1 MDSVFPSQ
9 NAHWYQSPKGV
20 RRMLTILL
28 MSTLLT
34 ASLVVLAYRTTF
46 TVLLDLAQYAASIC
60 ALLHFAIVAML
71 LGLIAGALTVWRKL
85 QAEGKPTEELKQLR
99 QVIVSAT
106 AMTLLMFMLAVAA
119 ACVPYV
125 MDVMKKFPEF
135 GVVFAIML
143 IALLI
148 HRVNINRICER
159 LANSMAAAQRSAKR
173 TMAA

>member
-1 MDSVFPSQ
+1 MDSVFSPHT
-9 NAHWYQSPKGV
+9 AHWYRSPKGV

-34 ASLVVLAYRTTF
+34 ASLVVLAYRTSF

-71 LGLIAGALTVWRKL
+71 LGLIAGALTIWKKL
-85 QAEGKPTEELKQLR
+85 QAEGKNTEELKQLR

-106 AMTLLMFMLAVAA
+106 AMTLLMLMLAVAA
-119 ACVPYV
+119 ACIPLV
-125 MDVMKKFPEF
+125 MDVMREIPEF
-135 GVVFAIML
+135 GIVFAIML
-143 IALLI
+143 IAFLI
-148 HRVNINRICER
+148 HRVNINRICGR
-159 LANSMAAAQRSAKR
+159 LANSMTAAQRSAKR

>member
-1 MDSVFPSQ
+1 MDSVSPSQ
-9 NAHWYQSPKGV
+9 NSHWYQSPKGV
-20 RRMLTILL
+20 RSLLTILL

-34 ASLVVLAYRTTF
+34 SSLVVLAYRTSF
-46 TVLLDLAQYAASIC
+46 TVLLDLAQYAATIC
-60 ALLHFAIVAML
+60 AVLHFAVVSML
-71 LGLIAGALTVWRKL
+71 LGLIAGALTVWKKL
-85 QAEGKPTEELKQLR
+85 QAEEKHTEELKQLR

-119 ACVPYV
+119 ACVPFV
-125 MDVMKKFPEF
+125 MDVMREIPEF

-148 HRVNINRICER
+148 HRVNINRICGR
-159 LANSMAAAQRSAKR
+159 LANSIAAAQRSAKR

>member
-9 NAHWYQSPKGV
+9 NAHWYRSPKGV
-20 RRMLTILL
+20 RCMLTILL

-34 ASLVVLAYRTTF
+34 ASLVVLAYRTSF
-46 TVLLDLAQYAASIC
+46 TILLDLAKYAASIC

-71 LGLIAGALTVWRKL
+71 LGLIAGALTVWKKL
-85 QAEGKPTEELKQLR
+85 QAERKYTEELKQLR

-106 AMTLLMFMLAVAA
+106 AMTLLMLMLAVAA
-119 ACVPYV
+119 ACIPFV
-125 MDVMKKFPEF
+125 MNVMREIPEF

-148 HRVNINRICER
+148 HRVNINRVCGR
-159 LANSMAAAQRSAKR
+159 LANSMTAAQRSAKR

>member
-1 MDSVFPSQ
+1 MDSVFTSQ
-9 NAHWYQSPKGV
+9 NAHWYRSPKGV

-28 MSTLLT
+28 VSTLLT
-34 ASLVVLAYRTTF
+34 TSLVVFAYRTSF
-46 TVLLDLAQYAASIC
+46 TVLLDLAQYAATIC
-60 ALLHFAIVAML
+60 AVFHFAVVSML

-85 QAEGKPTEELKQLR
+85 QAEEKHTEELKQLR
-99 QVIVSAT
+99 QVIVSGT

-119 ACVPYV
+119 ACIPFV
-125 MDVMKKFPEF
+125 MNVMREIPEF

-148 HRVNINRICER
+148 HRVNINRICGR
-159 LANSMAAAQRSAKR
+159 LANSMTAAQRSAKR

>member
-1 MDSVFPSQ
+1 MESVFPSQ
-9 NAHWYQSPKGV
+9 NAHWYRSPKGV
-20 RRMLTILL
+20 RSMLTILL

-34 ASLVVLAYRTTF
+34 ASLVVLSYRTSF

-60 ALLHFAIVAML
+60 ALLHFAIVTML
-71 LGLIAGALTVWRKL
+71 LGLIASALTVWKKL
-85 QAEGKPTEELKQLR
+85 QAEEKNTEELKQLR

-119 ACVPYV
+119 ACIPFV
-125 MDVMKKFPEF
+125 MNIIREIPEF
-135 GVVFAIML
+135 GVVFAVML

-148 HRVNINRICER
+148 HRVNINRICGR
-159 LANSMAAAQRSAKR
+159 LANSVTAAQRSAKR

>member
-1 MDSVFPSQ
+1 MDSVFPSP
-9 NAHWYQSPKGV
+9 NAHWYRSPEGV

-34 ASLVVLAYRTTF
+34 ASLVVLAYRTSF
-46 TVLLDLAQYAASIC
+46 AVLLDLAQYAATIC

-71 LGLIAGALTVWRKL
+71 LCLIAGALTVWKKL
-85 QAEGKPTEELKQLR
+85 QAEGKHTEELKQLR
-99 QVIVSAT
+99 QVIASAT
-106 AMTLLMFMLAVAA
+106 VMTLLMLMLAVAA
-119 ACVPYV
+119 ACIPLV
-125 MDVMKKFPEF
+125 MDVMREIPEF

-148 HRVNINRICER
+148 HRVNINRICGR
-159 LANSMAAAQRSAKR
+159 LTDSIMAAKHAAYR

>member
-9 NAHWYQSPKGV
+9 NAHWYRSPKGV

-34 ASLVVLAYRTTF
+34 ASLVVLAYRTSF

-60 ALLHFAIVAML
+60 ALLHFAIVTML
-71 LGLIAGALTVWRKL
+71 LGLIASALTVWKKL
-85 QAEGKPTEELKQLR
+85 QAEGKHTEELKQLR

-119 ACVPYV
+119 ACIPFV
-125 MDVMKKFPEF
+125 MDIIREIPEF
-135 GVVFAIML
+135 GVVFAVML

-148 HRVNINRICER
+148 HRVNINRICGR
-159 LANSMAAAQRSAKR
+159 LTDSITAAKRAAQR
-173 TMAA
+173 TVAA

>member
-9 NAHWYQSPKGV
+9 NAHWYRSPKGV

-34 ASLVVLAYRTTF
+34 ASLVVLAYRTSF
-46 TVLLDLAQYAASIC
+46 MVLLNIAQYAASIC
-60 ALLHFAIVAML
+60 TLLHFAIVAML
-71 LGLIAGALTVWRKL
+71 LGLIGGALTVWKKL
-85 QAEGKPTEELKQLR
+85 QAEGKHTEELKQLR

-106 AMTLLMFMLAVAA
+106 AMTLLMLMLAVAA
-119 ACVPYV
+119 ACIPFV
-125 MDVMKKFPEF
+125 MDIIREIPEF
-135 GVVFAIML
+135 GVVFAVML

-148 HRVNINRICER
+148 HRININRICGR
-159 LANSMAAAQRSAKR
+159 LANSMTAAQRSAKR